1 MSEEQQ
7 PRRRRRRSSG
17 GMAFSGGG
25 LSASSSAEGAELDSD
40 LQEEASDD
48 LNDSVERRAQI
59 EASQGEP
66 EDAILSDERT
76 NAEEEFTPENRMR
89 EVGQRDSKYQKEY
102 RLQLLHRM
110 LLRKVPLDKIA
121 QELNL
126 SVSQVRRD
134 RVTLY
139 ERLREEAKRLNVH
152 ELIGDS
158 IGFYNEIMAMA
169 LRSASASKTPTNIKL
184 AAMRTSLS
192 ARNDMHRFF
201 QASGV
206 YDVLRYKAA
215 EEGGENEDIGK
226 MMKLTKAILGMD
238 EDADM
243 DDVKGMLDVASEL
256 GEDDEDMMDDNFKV
270 L

>member
-1 MSEEQQ
+1 MSDEQT
-7 PRRRRRRSSG
+7 PRRRRRRST

-25 LSASSSAEGAELDSD
+25 LSASSSAEGAEIDAD
-40 LQEEASDD
+40 LQEEEGGSD
-48 LNDSVERRAQI
+48 LNAAVERRAQV
-59 EASQGEP
+59 EASRGEP

-134 RVTLY
+134 RATLY
-139 ERLREEAKRLNVH
+139 ERLREEAKHLNIH

-215 EEGGENEDIGK
+215 EEGMENDDIGK

-238 EDADM
+238 DDAEDE
-243 DDVKGMLDVASEL
+243 DVKALLEVGAEM
-256 GEDDEDMMDDNFKV
+256 GDDEDVMDDNFKV